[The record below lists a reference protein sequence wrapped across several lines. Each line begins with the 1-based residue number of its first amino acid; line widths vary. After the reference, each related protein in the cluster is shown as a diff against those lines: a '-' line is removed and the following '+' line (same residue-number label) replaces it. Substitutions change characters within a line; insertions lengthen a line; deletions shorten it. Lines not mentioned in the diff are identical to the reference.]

1 MKLYKVLIVSFLL
14 GSSALL
20 TSAADAPSITGSWQ
34 VHIVIGQYDNVIL
47 CNFTEKAGALSGTCG
62 TTEGSPA
69 QVTGTVTDNKVA
81 WSYKTTYQGN
91 PVTPSYQGTIDSS
104 SAPAK
109 MTGTVDVPELGA
121 DGDFTAT
128 PAQQQ

>member
-1 MKLYKVLIVSFLL
+1 MTLVKSAILWFSL
-14 GSSALL
+14 ALL
-20 TSAADAPSITGSWQ
+20 ATLASAADAPSITGSWQ
-34 VHIVIGQYDNVIL
+34 VHVVIGQYDNIIT
-47 CNFTEKAGALSGTCG
+47 CNFTQKAGVLTGTCG
-62 TTEGSPA
+62 TPNNGTAPI
-69 QVTGTVTDNKVA
+69 TGTVTDNKVS
-81 WSYKTTYQGN
+81 WSYKTEYQGG

-104 SAPAK
+104 ATPAK